1 MKLARIEKRTFS
13 ENSAVEL
20 LPLITGAPDP
30 IITKT
35 VGIDS
40 ATNDT
45 FNPRLNI
52 AYYPND
58 DSMVYFEAA
67 KGFRSGAITS
77 TSIMTASNA
86 TLGGTNYDNA
96 SEPDTLWN
104 YTLGGKWDLGSVQI
118 DLAAF
123 FYDWGDAQI
132 EISPALQTIV
142 IPIGDIE
149 GRGIDLTIAWDTPI
163 DGLSPW
169 FFVIFSFVIV
179 FLVSYFF
186 YKTKAGL
193 ILRAVGESHNSAH
206 ALGYSV
212 IKIRFLSILFGGS
225 MCALAGSY
233 ISICY
238 APMWQEGMTAG
249 RGWIAL
255 ALVVFATWK
264 PERVLIGAYIF
275 GGVTILQMNLQAL
288 GLRFPGQFFSMA
300 PYVATII
307 VLVLISSNKLRIK
320 LSAPASLTIP
330 FYKGR

>member
-1 MKLARIEKRTFS
+1 MNLDLILGILQIVLIATTPLVFAGIGELVTEKS
-13 ENSAVEL
+13 GVLNLGVEGMMLVGAVSAFIILV
-20 LPLITGAPDP
+20 ITG
-30 IITKT
+30 
-35 VGIDS
+35 S
-40 ATNDT
+40 
-45 FNPRLNI
+45 
-52 AYYPND
+52 
-58 DSMVYFEAA
+58 YF
-67 KGFRSGAITS
+67 
-77 TSIMTASNA
+77 
-86 TLGGTNYDNA
+86 L
-96 SEPDTLWN
+96 
-104 YTLGGKWDLGSVQI
+104 
-118 DLAAF
+118 AF
-123 FYDWGDAQI
+123 FVSILSGIIMSGLFAFLVLFLMSNQI
-132 EISPALQTIV
+132 ATGLA
-142 IPIGDIE
+142 
-149 GRGIDLTIAWDTPI
+149 LTIFGIGLSSMLGKQYIGTPI

-169 FFVIFSFVIV
+169 FFVIFSFLIV

-212 IKIRFLSILFGGS
+212 IKIRFLSIIFGGS
-225 MCALAGSY
+225 MCAIAGSY

>member
-1 MKLARIEKRTFS
+1 MNLDLILGILQIVLIATTPLVFAGIGELVTEKS
-13 ENSAVEL
+13 GVLNLGVEGMMLVGAVSAFIILV
-20 LPLITGAPDP
+20 ITG
-30 IITKT
+30 
-35 VGIDS
+35 S
-40 ATNDT
+40 
-45 FNPRLNI
+45 
-52 AYYPND
+52 
-58 DSMVYFEAA
+58 YF
-67 KGFRSGAITS
+67 
-77 TSIMTASNA
+77 
-86 TLGGTNYDNA
+86 L
-96 SEPDTLWN
+96 
-104 YTLGGKWDLGSVQI
+104 
-118 DLAAF
+118 AF
-123 FYDWGDAQI
+123 FVSILSGIIMSGLFAFLVLFLMSNQI
-132 EISPALQTIV
+132 ATGLA
-142 IPIGDIE
+142 
-149 GRGIDLTIAWDTPI
+149 LTIFGIGLSSMLGKQYIGTPI

-169 FFVIFSFVIV
+169 FFVIFSFLIV

-212 IKIRFLSILFGGS
+212 IKIRFLSIIFGGS

-320 LSAPASLTIP
+320 LSAPASLTIS

>member
-1 MKLARIEKRTFS
+1 MNLDLILGILQIVLIATTPLVFAGIGELVTEKS
-13 ENSAVEL
+13 GVLNLGVEGMMLVGAVSAFIILV
-20 LPLITGAPDP
+20 ITG
-30 IITKT
+30 
-35 VGIDS
+35 S
-40 ATNDT
+40 
-45 FNPRLNI
+45 
-52 AYYPND
+52 
-58 DSMVYFEAA
+58 YF
-67 KGFRSGAITS
+67 
-77 TSIMTASNA
+77 
-86 TLGGTNYDNA
+86 L
-96 SEPDTLWN
+96 
-104 YTLGGKWDLGSVQI
+104 
-118 DLAAF
+118 AF
-123 FYDWGDAQI
+123 FVSIISGIIMSGLFAFLVLFLMSNQI
-132 EISPALQTIV
+132 ATGLA
-142 IPIGDIE
+142 
-149 GRGIDLTIAWDTPI
+149 LTIFGIGLSSMLGKQYIGTPI

-169 FFVIFSFVIV
+169 FFVIFSFLIV

-193 ILRAVGESHNSAH
+193 VLRAVGESHNSAH

>member
-1 MKLARIEKRTFS
+1 MNFDLILGILQIVLIATTPLVFAGIGELVTEKS
-13 ENSAVEL
+13 GVLNLGVEGMMLVGAVSAFIILV
-20 LPLITGAPDP
+20 ITG
-30 IITKT
+30 
-35 VGIDS
+35 S
-40 ATNDT
+40 
-45 FNPRLNI
+45 
-52 AYYPND
+52 
-58 DSMVYFEAA
+58 YF
-67 KGFRSGAITS
+67 
-77 TSIMTASNA
+77 
-86 TLGGTNYDNA
+86 L
-96 SEPDTLWN
+96 
-104 YTLGGKWDLGSVQI
+104 
-118 DLAAF
+118 AF
-123 FYDWGDAQI
+123 FVSIISGVIMSGLFAFLVLFLMSNQI
-132 EISPALQTIV
+132 ATGLA
-142 IPIGDIE
+142 
-149 GRGIDLTIAWDTPI
+149 LTIFGIGLSSMLGKQYIGTPI

-169 FFVIFSFVIV
+169 FFVIFSFLIV

>member
-1 MKLARIEKRTFS
+1 MNLDLILGILQIVLIATTPLVFAGIGELVTEKS
-13 ENSAVEL
+13 GVLNLGVEGMMLVGAVSAFIILV
-20 LPLITGAPDP
+20 ITG
-30 IITKT
+30 
-35 VGIDS
+35 S
-40 ATNDT
+40 
-45 FNPRLNI
+45 
-52 AYYPND
+52 
-58 DSMVYFEAA
+58 YF
-67 KGFRSGAITS
+67 
-77 TSIMTASNA
+77 
-86 TLGGTNYDNA
+86 L
-96 SEPDTLWN
+96 
-104 YTLGGKWDLGSVQI
+104 
-118 DLAAF
+118 AF
-123 FYDWGDAQI
+123 FVSILSGIIMSGLFAFLVLFLMSNQI
-132 EISPALQTIV
+132 ATGLA
-142 IPIGDIE
+142 
-149 GRGIDLTIAWDTPI
+149 LTIFGIGLSSMLGKQYIGTPI

-169 FFVIFSFVIV
+169 FFVIFSFLIV

-264 PERVLIGAYIF
+264 PQRVLIGAYIF